1 MKSPGAR
8 HTFELVGTALAESDA
23 GPHDDADRIAAVGDP
38 SIARASGGDRARA
51 LSTIVSAF
59 VRDPVERWLFPD
71 PEQYEARFPEFV
83 GAFAGEA
90 FERQTVWVLGGFR
103 AVALWLG
110 PGVTADEAAIVA
122 VLTEAVAPEKHDDMF
137 SVLELMDRAH
147 PEFAHWYLP
156 WLGVEL
162 GAQGCGLGG
171 LLLEHGL
178 RMVDES
184 HLPAYLETPNPRT
197 VRFYERRGFEVSAE
211 SQAGACPPVISMLRG
226 AR

>member
-1 MKSPGAR
+1 M
-8 HTFELVGTALAESDA
+8 
-23 GPHDDADRIAAVGDP
+23 GDP